1 MDWIRIGI
9 GSVFSVD
16 GFGFLIRYYD
26 ILTVPVNHILF
37 YTVLWIGSGSVLDP
51 YSGASWIR
59 IHILNADSDSNQ
71 EGQMNADPCGQCCGD
86 GAALFS
92 WSRNSEKRGGSG
104 SSSSFDP
111 MFKEER

>member
-1 MDWIRIGI
+1 MEWIRIGI

-59 IHILNADSDSNQ
+59 IHILNADPDSNQ